1 MMAKLLTKKP
11 KAQKEK
17 KTKVKNSTV
26 VYFFVNSKR
35 KIECRNCKQPLWL
48 DDLESNSKGVET
60 DVRAGAFVTGSMTE
74 FEQHVKAHKSR
85 KDKVYASNLKEV
97 KRFFKKLA

>member
-1 MMAKLLTKKP
+1 MAKLLTKKP
-11 KAQKEK
+11 KAKKEK
-17 KTKVKNSTV
+17 KPKVKNNTV

-35 KIECRNCKQPLWL
+35 KIECRNCKQPVWL
-48 DDLESNSKGVET
+48 DDVEANRNGVDI
-60 DVRAGAFVTGSMTE
+60 DVRAGTFVTGSMSE